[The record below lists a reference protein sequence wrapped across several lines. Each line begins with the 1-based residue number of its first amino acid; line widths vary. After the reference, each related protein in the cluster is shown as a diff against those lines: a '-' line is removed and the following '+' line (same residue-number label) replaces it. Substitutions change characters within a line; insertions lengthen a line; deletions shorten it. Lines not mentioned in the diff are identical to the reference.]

1 MSFSE
6 SFFEV
11 AAQLIPVLF
20 LAMVVEERFQPDAE
34 ETPGDRVIRSWLLAL
49 LVLGEVISLSV
60 VAGGLNPSKGT
71 GSIVA
76 GAMLLAAFLLTV
88 PVLNRELK
96 DDRSHLER
104 LGHASAG
111 LLVLVSVIGTLIAI
125 QLS

>member
-20 LAMVVEERFQPDAE
+20 LAMVVEGRFQQEAD
-34 ETPGDRVIRSWLLAL
+34 ETPGDRVVRSGLLAL
-49 LVLGEVISLSV
+49 IVPGEVIALSV

-96 DDRSHLER
+96 DDRSIWNAWGMLA
-104 LGHASAG
+104 LDCLCCCPSSAR
-111 LLVLVSVIGTLIAI
+111 S
-125 QLS
+125 SRSN

>member
-20 LAMVVEERFQPDAE
+20 LAMVVEGRFQQEAD
-34 ETPGDRVIRSWLLAL
+34 ETPGDRVVRSWLLAL
-49 LVLGEVISLSV
+49 LVLGEVIALSV
-60 VAGGLNPSKGT
+60 VAGRLNPSRGT

-88 PVLNRELK
+88 PALNRELK

-104 LGHASAG
+104 LGHACAG
-111 LLVLVSVIGTLIAI
+111 LLVLLSIIGTLVAI